1 MNQSLLIDPALLAT
15 SVSTLAQR
23 VVSETIRLLE
33 IERDQGSRGSVNFV
47 APAWQKKMSPS

>member
-15 SVSTLAQR
+15 SVSALAQR

-47 APAWQKKMSPS
+47 ALA